1 MYCQGFWIWRRDSGV
16 IRVIMASRVMSR
28 LRKKKDFFQD
38 QKIFCDQE
46 PKLIFAAKGGKN
58 A

>member
-1 MYCQGFWIWRRDSGV
+1 
-16 IRVIMASRVMSR
+16 MARVMSR

-38 QKIFCDQE
+38 QKIICDQE